1 MQNNKINKGFFV
13 DFFVC
18 ILLTFFIYTLSRR
31 YLVAGIGDD
40 EHGVISNGYFIY
52 KGLLPYR
59 DFFVN
64 KPIIFNFISYLSF
77 IILGVNNCAYKLFP
91 FLLIYPSAI
100 LFYLT
105 LIKLNIQKV
114 LAASIS
120 MYFYFLIL
128 LPDFHNQGNFD
139 SETLGIVFIV
149 YAFCSFYLFRNSFGS
164 FLSGVFIAISINS
177 KEPFLLFLIP
187 LSIFLFMEESPLKIN
202 KNKFLSL
209 VGGFA
214 LINVL
219 FLSYLVLTGSL
230 DAYIDKNDWCF
241 NYAVRAKELGFVTL
255 PDSFF
260 GMLLFDLKNILEK
273 YNNFLFFAPFLVIY
287 AFSLTVKKNLSY
299 GFVLCILSILCGLYA
314 ISLGHRF
321 YEHYFIIGIF
331 PFVAFAIYCSRGLLP
346 NKFFYGSF
354 LLLLIANLLPV
365 FIFEITASYKTHKL
379 EADFPVFMK
388 QILPIIKKYTNEKDK
403 IVIAGHPSLY
413 YLANRVPS
421 SIHTVLEQHIFLV
434 DSKRTPSAKRVSMF
448 IDEIEKYKPKIIYFQ
463 SEYMST
469 IHRMTFIQ
477 RILFPFIKKNNY
489 FDCGNGLFI
498 KQVPSKEDREKY
510 CIPTLDSARLDFP
523 ESIVPFSLEASSEKS
538 SEFKIR
544 NANDNDLTTSW
555 LEGNDNFS
563 TLTIYPKRKMKIK
576 SIWFLPYRIFDI
588 YQGWE
593 RFKAKFYLSE
603 KLVSEQEIYLP
614 GIYRVGVQEGK
625 LTPVIADKIELYLTK
640 KNVNRKN
647 VFGETIYYP
656 FNCGYTE
663 ILLVEAVR

>member
-1 MQNNKINKGFFV
+1 MQNNKINKGFLI

-18 ILLTFFIYTLSRR
+18 IVLTFFIYALSRK

-77 IILGVNNCAYKLFP
+77 ITLGVNNCAYKFFP

-100 LFYLT
+100 LFYWT
-105 LIKLNIQKV
+105 LIKLNIQRF
-114 LAASIS
+114 LAAAISI
-120 MYFYFLIL
+120 YFYFLIL
-128 LPDFHNQGNFD
+128 LQNFHNQGNFD

-149 YAFCSFYLFRNSFGS
+149 YAFCSFYLLRNNFGS

-187 LSIFLFMEESPLKIN
+187 LSLFIFMEENPLKIN
-202 KNKFLSL
+202 KNRFLSL
-209 VGGFA
+209 VSGFL
-214 LINVL
+214 LINL
-219 FLSYLVLTGSL
+219 IFLSYLVLTGSL

-241 NYAVRAKELGFVTL
+241 SYATKAKELGFVTL
-255 PDSFF
+255 PDNFF
-260 GMLLFDLKNILEK
+260 GMLLFDFKNVLEK
-273 YNNFLFFAPFLVIY
+273 YNNFLFFTPFFVIY
-287 AFSLTVKKNLSY
+287 IFCLSVKKFSNY
-299 GFVLCILSILCGLYA
+299 GLMLCIFSILCGLYA

-331 PFVAFAIYCSRGLLP
+331 PFVALAIYCVRGILP
-346 NKFFYGSF
+346 SKPFLMSLI
-354 LLLLIANLLPV
+354 LLLFVNLLPV
-365 FIFEITASYKTHKL
+365 LMGEITTSYKTHKL
-379 EADFPVFMK
+379 EDDFPIFMK
-388 QILPIIKKYTNEKDK
+388 QVLPIIKKYTNEKDK
-403 IVIAGHPSLY
+403 ILIAGHPSLY
-413 YLANRVPS
+413 YLTNRVPS
-421 SIHTVLEQHIFLV
+421 SVHTVLEQHIFLV
-434 DSKRTPSAKRVSMF
+434 DSKRTPSAKRISMF
-448 IDEIEKYKPKIIYFQ
+448 IDEIKNYNPKAIYFQ

-477 RILFPFIKKNNY
+477 KILYPFIKENNY

-510 CIPTLDSARLDFP
+510 CIPTLDSVRLDFP
-523 ESIVPFSLEASSEKS
+523 KSIIPFTLEASSEKS
-538 SEFKIR
+538 SEFNIK

-555 LEGNDNFS
+555 LEGSDNS
-563 TLTIYPKRKMKIK
+563 AIITIHPKRKTKIK
-576 SIWFLPYRIFDI
+576 SIYLVPYRIFDI

-593 RFKAKFYLSE
+593 KIKVKLYLSG
-603 KLVSEQEIYLP
+603 KLIREQEINLP
-614 GIYRVGVQEGK
+614 DTYKVGIQEAK
-625 LTPVIADKIELYLTK
+625 LSPVIADKIEIYLAKEDVNK
-640 KNVNRKN
+640 KNVL
-647 VFGETIYYP
+647 GEIIYYP

-663 ILLVEAVR
+663 VLLQEVEK